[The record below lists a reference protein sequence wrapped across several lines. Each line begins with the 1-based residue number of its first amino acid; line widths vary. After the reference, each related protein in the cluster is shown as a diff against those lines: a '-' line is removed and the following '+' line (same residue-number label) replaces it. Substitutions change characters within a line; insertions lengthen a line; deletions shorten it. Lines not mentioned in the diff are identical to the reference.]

1 MDPGILTNTLREFLD
16 AFSLGWSN
24 LQPSIN
30 WLIGVLLSI
39 EIILLGLWWALSG
52 GEQIVNIIKKILFLG
67 FWLWI
72 VQSFPAL
79 ADNFVRSLIKAG
91 EIAGGG
97 SAPNLFNPSKIVFY
111 GHETT
116 GPMIKAINKS
126 GWNIANGVTFGL
138 LWLLAMLAYMIMAW
152 QIFFAV
158 LEFNLLVAVV
168 GILLPFG
175 FLKPTKFLAEK
186 SIGAVVSSGVKL
198 MVLAFILAVSENILE
213 GLTLSDGIPTLTE
226 ALTVVMVS
234 GGIAFL
240 AWNAPNVAA
249 GLLAGSPSL
258 SAQTAAQTAGTAAAA
273 VGTVA
278 SAGVAAT
285 GAAAAA
291 AGGAVRMASAAKTG
305 AELASG
311 AAKMGG
317 AGPLGSAA
325 AGIKGGAQAV
335 FRGAWDRTGGKVS
348 GFVERHA
355 ADGAREGFRNT
366 GGSMKDGPVSD
377 AGNHS
382 SRPRWEEA
390 ARRSLLHARNL
401 GSQQGGD
408 STE

>member
-1 MDPGILTNTLREFLD
+1 M
-16 AFSLGWSN
+16 
-24 LQPSIN
+24 
-30 WLIGVLLSI
+30 
-39 EIILLGLWWALSG
+39 
-52 GEQIVNIIKKILFLG
+52 
-67 FWLWI
+67 
-72 VQSFPAL
+72 
-79 ADNFVRSLIKAG
+79 
-91 EIAGGG
+91 
-97 SAPNLFNPSKIVFY
+97 
-111 GHETT
+111 
-116 GPMIKAINKS
+116 
-126 GWNIANGVTFGL
+126 
-138 LWLLAMLAYMIMAW
+138 
-152 QIFFAV
+152 
-158 LEFNLLVAVV
+158 
-168 GILLPFG
+168 
-175 FLKPTKFLAEK
+175 
-186 SIGAVVSSGVKL
+186 
-198 MVLAFILAVSENILE
+198 
-213 GLTLSDGIPTLTE
+213 
-226 ALTVVMVS
+226 
-234 GGIAFL
+234 
-240 AWNAPNVAA
+240 AA

-258 SAQTAAQTAGTAAAA
+258 SAQAAAQTAGTAAAA

-325 AGIKGGAQAV
+325 AGIKGGTQAV
-335 FRGAWDRTGGKVS
+335 FKGAWDRTGGKVS

-382 SRPRWEEA
+382 SRPRWAEA